1 MSANKAPTVIGYDPQ
16 RERLTYTYNGTT
28 PREIPLVSARK
39 TTLIAL
45 CKYLGVTFVGR
56 PPMHF
61 TTDAMLAAIRS
72 GAKSVTYETAGLAS
86 VTVAAPMT
94 APAAPTHN
102 ATGVDAV
109 IAEVARRAAAEVL
122 AGAKV
127 GVDKKEVG
135 TMIMELVAPTA
146 GVLRDEMAAAIGTLR
161 DEMTAAIADMRP
173 QVTHI
178 TLPSKQVVQVAG
190 RQHAEFGNV
199 LKSVAAGVHV
209 YLVGAAGT
217 GKSTIAENV
226 AKALGVTFASKS
238 VTAQTSEAS
247 LVGFVDAHGKTVRT
261 PFRDVFEHGGVFLLD
276 EVDNGNPNV
285 LNVLNS
291 ALANGVMA
299 FPDGM
304 VKRHENFV
312 GMASA
317 NTYGNGA
324 TAEYVGRNPI
334 DAAFLDRFAMVAID
348 LDEAL
353 EQSMLDSV
361 GLDAAVAKRWLA
373 AVRQSRENVAKY
385 GLRVIVSPRAT
396 IDGAKLIKAGV
407 DVETAY
413 KMRVLKGAK
422 TEQVDKIRQNVVLA

>member
-1 MSANKAPTVIGYDPQ
+1 M
-16 RERLTYTYNGTT
+16 
-28 PREIPLVSARK
+28 ARK
-39 TTLIAL
+39 TTLQNLARF
-45 CKYLGVTFVGR
+45 LGVRFQGA
-56 PPMHF
+56 PSMHYTADELRGVIRRGDKVATKAPAAPRVSPQPAGF
-61 TTDAMLAAIRS
+61 T
-72 GAKSVTYETAGLAS
+72 VE
-86 VTVAAPMT
+86 PMT
-94 APAAPTHN
+94 APTVAHN

-127 GVDKKEVG
+127 GVDKDEV
-135 TMIMELVAPTA
+135 
-146 GVLRDEMAAAIGTLR
+146 AAIVTENVTPIMAGFR
-161 DEMTAAIADMRP
+161 GEVERMVQDMRP
-173 QVTHI
+173 HVTNI
-178 TLPSKQVVQVAG
+178 TLPSKQTVQVAG
-190 RQHAEFGNV
+190 RQHAEFPNV
-199 LKSVAAGVHV
+199 LKAVSAGVHV

-226 AKALGVTFASKS
+226 AKALGVPFAAKS

-247 LVGFVDAHGKTVRT
+247 LVGFVDAHGNTVRT
-261 PFRDVFEHGGVFLLD
+261 PFREVFEHGGVFLLD

-304 VKRHENFV
+304 VKRHDSFV

-317 NTYGNGA
+317 NTFGNGA

-348 LDEAL
+348 LDESL
-353 EQSMLDSV
+353 ESSMLDAV
-361 GLDAAVAKRWLA
+361 GLDAETSRTWLT
-373 AVRQSRENVAKY
+373 AVRTSRANVSRY

-396 IDGAKLIKAGV
+396 IDGARLIKAGV
-407 DVETAY
+407 DMQTAY

-422 TEQVDKIRQNVVLA
+422 DEQVAKIRESVTLA

>member
-1 MSANKAPTVIGYDPQ
+1 MSANKAPVITGYDASS
-16 RERLTYTYNGTT
+16 ERVTYAYNGAGRT
-28 PREIPLVSARK
+28 IDLVQARK

-45 CKYLGVTFVGR
+45 CRYLGVSFVGR

-61 TTDAMLAAIRS
+61 TSEAMMAAIRS
-72 GAKSVTYETAGLAS
+72 GAKSVTYTSAQVEPTP
-86 VTVAAPMT
+86 TVT
-94 APAAPTHN
+94 APTAPTHN

-122 AGAKV
+122 ASAKV
-127 GVDKKEVG
+127 GVDESQVLA
-135 TMIMELVAPTA
+135 LVAD
-146 GVLRDEMAAAIGTLR
+146 GVTPIMAQFR
-161 DEMTAAIADMRP
+161 DEMTALVNDRRP
-173 QVTHI
+173 HVTNV
-178 TLPSKQVVQVAG
+178 TLPSKQTVQVQG
-190 RQHAEFGNV
+190 RQHAEFANV
-199 LKSVAAGVHV
+199 LKSVSAGVHV

-226 AKALGVTFASKS
+226 AKALDVPFAAKS

-247 LVGFVDAHGKTVRT
+247 LVGFVDAHGNTVRT
-261 PFRDVFEHGGVFLLD
+261 PFRDVFENGGVFLLD

-304 VKRHENFV
+304 VKRHESFV

-317 NTYGNGA
+317 NTFGNGA

-348 LDEAL
+348 LDETL
-353 EQSMLDSV
+353 EQSMLDAV
-361 GLDAAVAKRWLA
+361 GLDESVARTWLT
-373 AVRQSRENVAKY
+373 AVRTSRQNVATY

-396 IDGAKLIKAGV
+396 MDGAKLLAAGV
-407 DVETAY
+407 DMATAY

-422 TEQVDKIRQNVVLA
+422 ADQVDKIRENVVLA

>member
-1 MSANKAPTVIGYDPQ
+1 MSAHKGLEVVAYDAAT
-16 RERLTYTYNGTT
+16 ETLTYRYGTGAT
-28 PREIPLVSARK
+28 RTLPLNMARK
-39 TTLIAL
+39 TTLQNLAR
-45 CKYLGVTFVGR
+45 FVGVQFQGAPSMHYTADELREVIRRGDKLAIKVAAGR
-56 PPMHF
+56 P
-61 TTDAMLAAIRS
+61 
-72 GAKSVTYETAGLAS
+72 
-86 VTVAAPMT
+86 VATMPRAVAPMT
-94 APAAPTHN
+94 APTVAHN
-102 ATGVDAV
+102 ATGVDAI

-127 GVDKKEVG
+127 GVD
-135 TMIMELVAPTA
+135 
-146 GVLRDEMAAAIGTLR
+146 RDEVAAIVTENVTPIMAGFR
-161 DEMTAAIADMRP
+161 GEVERMVQDMRP
-173 QVTHI
+173 HVTNI
-178 TLPSKQVVQVAG
+178 TLPSKQTVQVAG
-190 RQHAEFGNV
+190 RQHAEFPNV
-199 LKSVAAGVHV
+199 LKAVSAGVHV

-226 AKALGVTFASKS
+226 AKALGVPFAAKS

-247 LVGFVDAHGKTVRT
+247 LVGFVDAHGNTVRT
-261 PFRDVFEHGGVFLLD
+261 PFREVFENGGVFLLD

-304 VKRHENFV
+304 VKRHDSFV

-317 NTYGNGA
+317 NTFGNGA

-353 EQSMLDSV
+353 ESSMLDAV
-361 GLDAAVAKRWLA
+361 GLDAETSRTWLT
-373 AVRQSRENVAKY
+373 AVRTSRANVSRY

-396 IDGAKLIKAGV
+396 IDGARLIKAGV
-407 DVETAY
+407 DMQTAY

-422 TEQVDKIRQNVVLA
+422 DEQVAKIRESVTLA

>member
-1 MSANKAPTVIGYDPQ
+1 MPAQKAPMIMGYDASSG
-16 RERLTYTYNGTT
+16 RVTYTYNGTT
-28 PREIPLVSARK
+28 TRVIPLVSARK

-45 CKYLGVTFVGR
+45 CKHLGIAFVGR

-61 TTDAMLAAIRS
+61 TSEVMLAAIRS
-72 GAKSVTYETAGLAS
+72 GAKSVTYS
-86 VTVAAPMT
+86 AAQVEPMVT
-94 APAAPTHN
+94 APNVTAPVAVAHN
-102 ATGVDAV
+102 ASGVDAV

-122 AGAKV
+122 ASAKV
-127 GVDKKEVG
+127 GVDKTEVAA
-135 TMIMELVAPTA
+135 IVADSVAPMFA
-146 GVLRDEMAAAIGTLR
+146 EFRGEVQ
-161 DEMTAAIADMRP
+161 AAIADMRP
-173 QVTHI
+173 QVTQI
-178 TLPSKQVVQVAG
+178 TLPSKQTVQVAG

-199 LKSVAAGVHV
+199 LKAVSAGVHV

-226 AKALGVTFASKS
+226 AKALSVPFASKS

-261 PFRDVFEHGGVFLLD
+261 PFRDVFENGGVFLLD

-317 NTYGNGA
+317 NTFGNGA

-348 LDEAL
+348 LDETL
-353 EQSMLDSV
+353 EQTMLDAV
-361 GLDAAVAKRWLA
+361 GLDASIARMWLT
-373 AVRQSRENVAKY
+373 AVRRSRENVAKY

-396 IDGAKLIKAGV
+396 IDGARLIKAGV

-422 TEQVDKIRQNVVLA
+422 VDQVDKVRESVVLA

>member
-1 MSANKAPTVIGYDPQ
+1 MSANKAPVITGYDASS
-16 RERLTYTYNGTT
+16 ERVTYAYNGAART
-28 PREIPLVSARK
+28 IDLVQARK

-45 CKYLGVTFVGR
+45 CKYLGVSFVGR

-61 TTDAMLAAIRS
+61 TSEAMLAAIRG
-72 GAKSVTYETAGLAS
+72 GAKTVTYTSAQVEP
-86 VTVAAPMT
+86 TVT

-122 AGAKV
+122 ASAKV
-127 GVDKKEVG
+127 GVDKDEV
-135 TMIMELVAPTA
+135 
-146 GVLRDEMAAAIGTLR
+146 AAIVAENVSPIMAGFR
-161 DEMTAAIADMRP
+161 GEVERMVQDMRP
-173 QVTHI
+173 HVTNI
-178 TLPSKQVVQVAG
+178 TLPSKATVQVAG
-190 RQHAEFGNV
+190 RQHAEFPNV
-199 LKSVAAGVHV
+199 LASVSAGVHV

-226 AKALGVTFASKS
+226 AKALGVPFAAKS

-247 LVGFVDAHGKTVRT
+247 LVGFVDAHGNTVRT

-304 VKRHENFV
+304 VKRHDSFV

-348 LDEAL
+348 LDESL
-353 EQSMLDSV
+353 ESSMLDAV
-361 GLDAAVAKRWLA
+361 GLDAETSRTWLN
-373 AVRQSRENVAKY
+373 AVRTSRANVSRY

-396 IDGAKLIKAGV
+396 IDGARLLRAGV
-407 DVETAY
+407 DMETAY

-422 TEQVDKIRQNVVLA
+422 DEQVAKIRESVTLA